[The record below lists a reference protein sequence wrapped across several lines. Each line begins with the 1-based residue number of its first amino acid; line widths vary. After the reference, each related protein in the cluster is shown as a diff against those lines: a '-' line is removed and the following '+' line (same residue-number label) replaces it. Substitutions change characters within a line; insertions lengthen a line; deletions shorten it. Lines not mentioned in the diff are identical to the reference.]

1 MTHSKNL
8 KQIMIYMSPEEDARF
23 TKYSKITKTPKT
35 VIAREGIRMRMSGDK
50 DPYNRGF
57 NDGLNKAM
65 EIALVAEGA
74 QMAFPSGRT
83 FAQVVCDDIMKYLRD
98 KKND

>member
-8 KQIMIYMSPEEDARF
+8 KQIMIYMSPEEDEKF
-23 TKYSKITKTPKT
+23 TKYARSTQTPKT

-65 EIALVAEGA
+65 EITQVSEGA
-74 QMAFPSGRT
+74 KMAFPSGKT
-83 FAQVVCDDIMKYLRD
+83 FAQNVCDDIMKFMRGMV
-98 KKND
+98 